1 MTLAEQISANH
12 QESVY
17 AIRALYDEVSQLGDT
32 DAAYE
37 IENKRARAWA
47 KQRSQILRG
56 NT

>member
-1 MTLAEQISANH
+1 MTLAEKISANH
-12 QESVY
+12 QESVH
-17 AIRALYDEVSQLGDT
+17 AIRALYDEVAQLGDT

>member
-1 MTLAEQISANH
+1 VH
-12 QESVY
+12 

-37 IENKRARAWA
+37 IENQRARAWA
-47 KQRSQILRG
+47 KQRSQILRE